1 MNDKMKRGWAVGR
14 ATRMSLVLAVFFLFV
29 SGVFATDSSV
39 IQGMIYNASPGDV
52 IQVPPDT
59 YTGSIVVNQSI
70 ILEGIDN
77 PVLVNASPG
86 SVLVNASPGSVVVNV
101 TGDGA
106 GSAITG
112 FNITGSGTAVLV
124 NGPDAANVALVYNNI
139 YRNNIGLNSSEFG
152 TCLDNE
158 PFTLNFWGEN
168 GTGPQKGKDGASTII
183 SSQSNVK
190 VNKIASS
197 VASKVKGKTSSKVYG
212 NAGSKTKANGKVG
225 SVVHTNNGI
234 VGFAD
239 DSAWLTAG
247 VINGKVAEALYND
260 CPSDDLVLLNPD
272 AGVDVS
278 IFGAIE
284 PSAVV
289 GSAAYLG
296 TPYGPIPPGLGVAI
310 RYVDVFVKG
319 DNVDEAKVDISY
331 TPDEVAGAGVFEDSL
346 TPYLWTGTTW
356 RSPINGTLIRD
367 PENGIVSGN
376 FSTLS
381 LSGQPIALIGRSYE
395 VTIVPKADPTK
406 PISTNPVLNITI
418 DSATNIGAV
427 YYQLDGHARNGWKL
441 IEDVGFASATWQNPS
456 WAISDADWANVTNG
470 THTFY
475 FNFTRDSLPPV
486 GGDGEISWQFTKGGN
501 VPPVSPIVITSPKA
515 GDTLTRTPWLIT
527 WTMPSPENVLSVD
540 LWFARD
546 GDFTMRGGLN
556 NPLHLA
562 TLGADTSYLWRS
574 PNFQTDTAKIAAV
587 VIYNDGTQFVGFSDN
602 FSLAKGYS
610 FHAYKPTPKTPWQ
623 LGSGVSRAVA
633 VLGSWFKKPHIP
645 YVIG

>member
-1 MNDKMKRGWAVGR
+1 MNDKWGGRWAVGR
-14 ATRMSLVLAVFFLFV
+14 AIRTSLVLAFLFLFV
-29 SGVFATDSSV
+29 SGAFATSSSV
-39 IQGMIYNASPGDV
+39 IQEMIDNASPGDY

-59 YTGSIVVNQSI
+59 YTGSIVVNQTV

-77 PVLVNASPG
+77 PI
-86 SVLVNASPGSVVVNV
+86 LVNASPGSVVVNV

-106 GSAITG
+106 GSAIAG
-112 FNITGSGTAVLV
+112 FNITGSSSGTAVLV

-139 YRNNIGLNSSEFG
+139 YRNNIGLNASDFG
-152 TCLDNE
+152 TCLDYE

-168 GTGPQKGKDGASTII
+168 GTGPQRGKDGASTII
-183 SSQSNVK
+183 NSQSNVN
-190 VNKIASS
+190 VNNVAGN
-197 VASKVKGKTSSKVYG
+197 VASKVKGKTSSKVYS
-212 NAGSKTKANGKVG
+212 NAGSKAKTKANSEVS

-247 VINGKVAEALYND
+247 VINGKVAEAMYND

-284 PSAVV
+284 PSAIV

-319 DNVDEAKVDISY
+319 DNVDEARVDISY
-331 TPDEVAGAGVFEDSL
+331 TPEEVADAGVFEDSL

-367 PENGIVSGN
+367 PDNGVVSGN

-395 VTIVPKADPTK
+395 VTIIPKADPTK
-406 PISTNPVLNITI
+406 PISTNPVLDITI
-418 DSATNIGAV
+418 DSVVNIGAV
-427 YYQLDGHARNGWKL
+427 YYQLDGHASNGWKL
-441 IEDVGFASATWQNPS
+441 IEDVGFASTTWQNPS

-475 FNFTRDSLPPV
+475 FNFTRDNLPPV

-515 GDTLTRTPWLIT
+515 GDTLTRALWKIT

-574 PNFQTDTAKIAAV
+574 PNFQTDIAKIAAV
-587 VIYNDGTQFVGFSDN
+587 VTYNDGTQFVGFSDD

-623 LGSGVSRAVA
+623 LGSGLSRAV
-633 VLGSWFKKPHIP
+633 VVIGSWFKSPHIP

>member
-1 MNDKMKRGWAVGR
+1 MNDKWGGRWAVGR
-14 ATRMSLVLAVFFLFV
+14 AIRTSLVLAFLFLFV
-29 SGVFATDSSV
+29 SGAFATSSSV
-39 IQGMIYNASPGDV
+39 IQEMIDNASPGDY

-59 YTGSIVVNQSI
+59 YTGSIVVNQTV

-77 PVLVNASPG
+77 PI
-86 SVLVNASPGSVVVNV
+86 LVNASPGSVVVNV

-106 GSAITG
+106 GSAIAG
-112 FNITGSGTAVLV
+112 FNITGSSSGTAVLV

-139 YRNNIGLNSSEFG
+139 YRNNIGLNASDFG
-152 TCLDNE
+152 TCLDYE

-168 GTGPQKGKDGASTII
+168 GTGPQRGKDGASTII
-183 SSQSNVK
+183 NSQSNVN
-190 VNKIASS
+190 VNNVAGN
-197 VASKVKGKTSSKVYG
+197 VASKVKGKTSSKVYS
-212 NAGSKTKANGKVG
+212 NAGSKAKTKANSEVS

-247 VINGKVAEALYND
+247 VINGKVAEAMYND

-284 PSAVV
+284 PSAIV

-319 DNVDEAKVDISY
+319 DNVDEARVDISY
-331 TPDEVAGAGVFEDSL
+331 TPEEVADAGVFEDSL

-367 PENGIVSGN
+367 PDNGVVSGN

-395 VTIVPKADPTK
+395 VTIIPKADPTK
-406 PISTNPVLNITI
+406 PISTNPVLDITI
-418 DSATNIGAV
+418 DSVVNIGAV
-427 YYQLDGHARNGWKL
+427 YYQLDGHASNGWKL
-441 IEDVGFASATWQNPS
+441 IEDVGFASTTWQNPS

-515 GDTLTRTPWLIT
+515 GDTLTRALWKIT

-574 PNFQTDTAKIAAV
+574 PNFQTDIAKIAAV
-587 VIYNDGTQFVGFSDN
+587 VTYNDGTQFVGFSDD

-623 LGSGVSRAVA
+623 LGSGLSRAV
-633 VLGSWFKKPHIP
+633 VVIGSWFKSPHIP

>member
-1 MNDKMKRGWAVGR
+1 MNDKMEGRWAVGR
-14 ATRMSLVLAVFFLFV
+14 SMRTSFALAFLFLFV
-29 SGVFATDSSV
+29 SGAFATSSSV
-39 IQGMIYNASPGDV
+39 IQEMINNASPGDY

-59 YTGSIVVNQSI
+59 YTGSIVVNQTV

-77 PVLVNASPG
+77 PELVNT
-86 SVLVNASPGSVVVNV
+86 SPGSVVVNV

-139 YRNNIGLNSSEFG
+139 YRNIIGLNSSEFG
-152 TCLDNE
+152 TCLENE

-168 GTGPQKGKDGASTII
+168 GTGPLRGKAGASTII
-183 SSQSNVK
+183 TGQPGVKSNK
-190 VNKIASS
+190 VPSD
-197 VASKVKGKTSSKVYG
+197 VASKVKGQTSSKVYG
-212 NAGSKTKANGKVG
+212 NTGSRAKTKVTSKVA

-260 CPSDDLVLLNPD
+260 CPTDDLVLLNPD

-278 IFGAIE
+278 IFGSIE
-284 PSAVV
+284 PSTIV

-296 TPYGPIPPGLGVAI
+296 TPYGPIPSGLGVAV
-310 RYVDVFVKG
+310 RYIDVFVKG

-331 TPDEVAGAGVFEDSL
+331 TPDEVADAGVFEDTL

-367 PENGIVSGN
+367 PENGVVSGN

-381 LSGQPIALIGRSYE
+381 LSGQPIALIGRNYI
-395 VTIVPKADPTK
+395 VTIIPEANPTR
-406 PISTNPVLNITI
+406 PISTNPVLDITI
-418 DSATNIGAV
+418 DSTTNIGSV
-427 YYQLDGHARNGWKL
+427 YYQLDGHAGNGWNL
-441 IEDVGFASATWQNPS
+441 IEDIGFASNTWQNPS
-456 WAISDADWANVTNG
+456 WAIPDEDWANVTNG

-475 FNFTRDSLPPV
+475 FNFTRDSLPSV

-501 VPPVSPIVITSPKA
+501 IPPVSPIVITSPKA
-515 GDTLTRTPWLIT
+515 GDTLTRAQWLIT

-556 NPLHLA
+556 NPIHLA
-562 TLGADTSYLWRS
+562 MLGADTSYLWRS

-587 VIYNDGTQFVGFSDN
+587 VTYNDGTQYVGISDD

-623 LGSGVSRAVA
+623 LGSGISRAV
-633 VLGSWFKKPHIP
+633 VVIGSWFKTPHIP